1 MKVILV
7 SRLIDSNDMNIINFS
22 NTRQMEGLLDEISP
36 VKELM
41 ENKINLSRIVD
52 REKRVSLTL
61 NKVMRI
67 CFIVGLS
74 IPAERKE
81 EEFKDIQLS
90 TASARIAPSFFTMH
104 DLSTLYSSL
113 LKLRYSNLNIDWTQN
128 ATLSRIIAAEM
139 LRGRDYLMREN
150 NLDTY
155 LYSIGTKVAMTK
167 DIPVLNLL
175 VGNYGD
181 EEMEANLDINSRN
194 ITNSQIIIAGATGS
208 GKTNLLA
215 VLMQQFRVL
224 SSESQYPVNFL
235 LFDYKGEFSDIQNNH
250 WLSHFDVDRSC
261 ILDPIEHPLPF
272 TPFKDFSG
280 RPINE
285 INLYSSEMA
294 SALCSIDRL
303 SASANMNN
311 RLSEAIVE
319 AYKKTDGAPITFAM
333 MLNEYQAKMTDS
345 AKDDSIS
352 SILKQ
357 LVRANIFEEEDKA
370 DLIGDCYIIKMDGY
384 PKDGPIAKAIVYFI
398 ISKLN
403 NIYEQLEKQATNED
417 VVQIRH
423 FSIIDEA
430 HYMLDFDN
438 RPLRDLIAVGRNKGL
453 SIILATQ
460 NMSSFKSKGFDF
472 YANAQY
478 PLIMKQQT
486 IDDKVIKDLY
496 GVSGQELQEVR
507 TAIAGLQK
515 GELIIKDQMAFAL
528 GMGKKYKKINVTH
541 LI

>member
-1 MKVILV
+1 M
-7 SRLIDSNDMNIINFS
+7 SIINFS
-22 NTRQMEGLLDEISP
+22 NTRQMEGLFDAINP
-36 VKELM
+36 IKELI
-41 ENKINLSRIVD
+41 ESKINLSRTAD
-52 REKRVSLTL
+52 REKRINLNQNQ

-74 IPAERKE
+74 LPTKRSIDDY
-81 EEFKDIQLS
+81 KDIQLS
-90 TASARIAPSFFTMH
+90 VSSIRITPSFFTMH
-104 DLSTLYSSL
+104 DLSTLYSAL
-113 LKLRYSNLNIDWTQN
+113 LKLRYADLNIDWTQN

-139 LRGRDYLMREN
+139 LRGRDYLMADN
-150 NLDTY
+150 NLDSF
-155 LYSIGTKVAMTK
+155 LYAMNNKVAMAK

-175 VGNYGD
+175 IGNYGD
-181 EEMEANLDINSRN
+181 EEMEATLDINSRS

-215 VLMQQFRVL
+215 VLIQQFRML
-224 SSESQYPVNFL
+224 STESQYPVNFL

-250 WLSHFDVDRSC
+250 WLSLFDVDRSC
-261 ILDPIEHPLPF
+261 ILDPLTQPLPF
-272 TPFKDFSG
+272 TP
-280 RPINE
+280 
-285 INLYSSEMA
+285 
-294 SALCSIDRL
+294 ALCSIDRV

-319 AYKKTDGAPITFAM
+319 AYKSTNGAPISFEL
-333 MLNEYQAKMTDS
+333 MLKCYQSRMKDANN
-345 AKDDSIS
+345 DDSIS
-352 SILKQ
+352 SVLKQ
-357 LVRANIFEEEDKA
+357 LVNAHIFESEDKVS
-370 DLIGDCYIIKMDGY
+370 LIDDSYIIKMDGY
-384 PKDGPIAKAIVYFI
+384 PKDGPIAKAIVYFLM
-398 ISKLN
+398 SKLN
-403 NIYEQLEKQATNED
+403 NIYELLDKQAVNDE

-438 RPLRDLIAVGRNKGL
+438 RPLRNLIAVGRNKGL

-486 IDDKVIKDLY
+486 IDDKVIKDLF
-496 GVSGQELQEVR
+496 GVSGQELQEIR

-528 GMGKKYKKINVTH
+528 GMGNKYKKINVTH

>member
-1 MKVILV
+1 M
-7 SRLIDSNDMNIINFS
+7 SIINFS
-22 NTRQMEGLLDEISP
+22 NTRQMEGLFDAINP
-36 VKELM
+36 IKELI
-41 ENKINLSRIVD
+41 ESKINLSRTAD
-52 REKRVSLTL
+52 REKRINLNQ

-74 IPAERKE
+74 LPTKRSIDDY
-81 EEFKDIQLS
+81 KDIQLS
-90 TASARIAPSFFTMH
+90 VSSARIIPSFFTMH
-104 DLSTLYSSL
+104 DLSTLYSAL
-113 LKLRYSNLNIDWTQN
+113 LKLRYADLNIDWTQN

-139 LRGRDYLMREN
+139 LRGRDYLMSDN
-150 NLDTY
+150 NLDSF
-155 LYSIGTKVAMTK
+155 LYAMNNKVAMTK

-175 VGNYGD
+175 IGNYGD
-181 EEMEANLDINSRN
+181 EEMEATLDINSRS

-215 VLMQQFRVL
+215 VLIQQFRML
-224 SSESQYPVNFL
+224 STESQYPVNFL

-250 WLSHFDVDRSC
+250 LLSLFDVDRSC
-261 ILDPIEHPLPF
+261 ILDPLTQPLPF
-272 TPFKDFSG
+272 TPFKDFTG
-280 RPINE
+280 RSINE
-285 INLYSSEMA
+285 INLYSTEMS
-294 SALCSIDRL
+294 SALCSIDRV

-319 AYKKTDGAPITFAM
+319 AYKSTNGAPISFEL
-333 MLNEYQAKMTDS
+333 MLKCYQSRMKDANN
-345 AKDDSIS
+345 DDSIS
-352 SILKQ
+352 SVLKQ
-357 LVRANIFEEEDKA
+357 LVNAHIFESEDKVS
-370 DLIGDCYIIKMDGY
+370 LIDDSYIIKMDGY
-384 PKDGPIAKAIVYFI
+384 PKDGPIAKAIVYFLM
-398 ISKLN
+398 SKLN
-403 NIYEQLEKQATNED
+403 NIYELLDKQAVNDE

-438 RPLRDLIAVGRNKGL
+438 RPLRNLIAVGRNKGL

-486 IDDKVIKDLY
+486 IDDKVIKDLF
-496 GVSGQELQEVR
+496 GVSGQELQEIR

-528 GMGKKYKKINVTH
+528 GMGNKYKKINVTH